1 MGSNLEEALDWD
13 EYKLLILIP
22 FTLILCTNIHFD
34 FVKPPRLLSIDNIQ
48 NSEPIFDESPLRT
61 SLISCLALLWVF
73 GCILM
78 VEHVFYYSIVILDN
92 FLVILLIKGPLIAIW
107 THHQS
112 KQKNLKK
119 NQQEINEV
127 ELTLSAQA
135 ENSQLE
141 SHVLNDIQNNHMNV
155 P

>member
-1 MGSNLEEALDWD
+1 ME
-13 EYKLLILIP
+13 
-22 FTLILCTNIHFD
+22 
-34 FVKPPRLLSIDNIQ
+34 
-48 NSEPIFDESPLRT
+48 
-61 SLISCLALLWVF
+61 
-73 GCILM
+73 M
-78 VEHVFYYSIVILDN
+78 VERVFYHFHIIFYHVFYCSI
-92 FLVILLIKGPLIAIW
+92 LVILLIKGPLIAIW

-141 SHVLNDIQNNHMNV
+141 SHVLNDIQNNNMNV
-155 P
+155 L

>member
-34 FVKPPRLLSIDNIQ
+34 FVKPPNLLSIDNIQ
-48 NSEPIFDESPLRT
+48 NSEPIFYESPLRT
-61 SLISCLALLWVF
+61 SLISCLALLWVI
-73 GCILM
+73 GGSLM
-78 VEHVFYYSIVILDN
+78 RTTTVRVGYYLI
-92 FLVILLIKGPLIAIW
+92 ILLIKGPLTAIW

-127 ELTLSAQA
+127 ESTLSAQA

-141 SHVLNDIQNNHMNV
+141 SHVLNDIQNNNMNV
-155 P
+155 L